1 MAFVGKWGG
10 RRPHYPNEGH
20 SFHMA
25 AQCGLF
31 RMAKIYLHLIP
42 QALAYA
48 LDHIEVDEETGE
60 ITAGQDELD
69 AVQTSAA
76 EKVEA
81 TALYIKD
88 LDDDIDDLKVAIE
101 SLTKRKQAI
110 EKKSDRLR
118 SLLFDAVQAIGPV
131 KTKYVTV
138 SLRNNKPS
146 VEVEDSAV
154 SALPDEYKTVKI
166 TPKRS
171 ELIKALQSGKSF
183 YGVSLIQTQS
193 VSIRV

>member
-69 AVQTSAA
+69 AVQTSAS

-88 LDDDIDDLKVAIE
+88 LDDDIDDLAVAIA
-101 SLTKRKQAI
+101 SLTRRKQAI
-110 EKKSDRLR
+110 AKKADRLR
-118 SLLFDAVQAIGPV
+118 ALLLDAVRATGTV
-131 KTKYVTV
+131 KTQMVSVSIRKNPPKVELDDNALDELPYKYIKVT
-138 SLRNNKPS
+138 RS
-146 VEVEDSAV
+146 VKTEDLKT
-154 SALPDEYKTVKI
+154 ALKAGQQINGAHLVQ
-166 TPKRS
+166 S
-171 ELIKALQSGKSF
+171 E
-183 YGVSLIQTQS
+183 S

>member
-1 MAFVGKWGG
+1 MA
-10 RRPHYPNEGH
+10 R
-20 SFHMA
+20 
-25 AQCGLF
+25 
-31 RMAKIYLHLIP
+31 IYLHLIP

-69 AVQTSAA
+69 AVQASASA
-76 EKVEA
+76 KVEA

-101 SLTKRKQAI
+101 SLTKRKRAI

-118 SLLFDAVQAIGPV
+118 GLLFDAVQAIGPV
-131 KTKYVTV
+131 KTPYVTV
-138 SLRNNKPS
+138 SLRTNRPT
-146 VEVEDSAV
+146 VLVEDSAV
-154 SALPDEYKTVKI
+154 SALPDEFKNVKI
-166 TPKRS
+166 TPKKS
-171 ELIKALQSGKSF
+171 ELTKALQSGQSF
-183 YGVSLIQTQS
+183 YGVSLVQTQS